1 MCVYTCVCLQLDT
14 DNMLKKWKKVTCS
27 LGQVDVTLSIKYM
40 PHPLE
45 PPSTTPLVQEPVFC
59 VPIGQVAM

>member
-1 MCVYTCVCLQLDT
+1 MDP
-14 DNMLKKWKKVTCS
+14 DNILRKWKKVTCY
-27 LGQVDVTLSIKYM
+27 LGQADVTLSIKYM

-59 VPIGQVAM
+59 VPIEQVA